1 MGQLWIQN
9 VIAFFKGLGFVEL
22 NGDPSILMRQSKEEI
37 TLVSVYVD
45 DFLLASNNADKLET
59 TKRELG
65 KEYNIKD
72 LGEVEAISGWQI
84 TRDPSTQTLK
94 IDQSSFIRNFVIKE
108 SLTNCNSN
116 VIPMKAGSAI
126 KLMGQDN

>member
-1 MGQLWIQN
+1 M
-9 VIAFFKGLGFVEL
+9 IAFFKGLGFVEL

-59 TKRELG
+59 AKRELG

-94 IDQSSFIRNFVIKE
+94 IDQSSFIRNFIIKE
-108 SLTNCNSN
+108 SRTNCNSN

-126 KLMGQDN
+126 KLMDKDN

>member
-1 MGQLWIQN
+1 M
-9 VIAFFKGLGFVEL
+9 IAFFKGLGFVEL

-59 TKRELG
+59 VKRELG

-72 LGEVEAISGWQI
+72 LGEVEAISG
-84 TRDPSTQTLK
+84 
-94 IDQSSFIRNFVIKE
+94 
-108 SLTNCNSN
+108 
-116 VIPMKAGSAI
+116 
-126 KLMGQDN
+126 